1 MKEAEGAF
9 LGEVRRG
16 SSTGISWKAGL
27 PASVN
32 LGNWPDAHVPDD
44 VDDYFFADD
53 CVDELIDAQAD
64 SVRSTDL
71 IGAANDTGLF
81 SLSEDPEGLISRLMA
96 FDNAMPRWDNNGWS
110 PDALHSKITGK
121 RIFRNPDGTEMK
133 VGRNDPCLC
142 GSGKKYKRCCGR

>member
-1 MKEAEGAF
+1 M
-9 LGEVRRG
+9 
-16 SSTGISWKAGL
+16 
-27 PASVN
+27 
-32 LGNWPDAHVPDD
+32 PDD

-53 CVDELIDAQAD
+53 YVDELIDAQAD

-81 SLSEDPEGLISRLMA
+81 SLSEDLEGLVSRLMA

>member
-32 LGNWPDAHVPDD
+32 LRNWPDAHVPDD

-64 SVRSTDL
+64 SVRPTDL
-71 IGAANDTGLF
+71 IDAANDMVLF
-81 SLSEDPEGLISRLMA
+81 TLSGDPEGLIGPPYGLRQCDA
-96 FDNAMPRWDNNGWS
+96 AWGNNGWS
-110 PDALHSKITGK
+110 ADALHSKITGK
-121 RIFRNPDGTEMK
+121 RIFRNPDGTEIK
-133 VGRNDPCLC
+133 VGRNDPCPC
-142 GSGKKYKRCCGR
+142 GSGKKYKRCCDR